1 MMTRLAF
8 CTLLVFACLSCSKAK
23 EATFYDPGKPA
34 YGDTIVTASIGEASN
49 LIPIL
54 AGDSASHDV
63 ANLVYSGLVKYDKNL
78 NIVGV
83 LAKSWEIS
91 RDNLSIIFH
100 LRKGVRWQ
108 DGTPFTAH
116 DVLYTYKVI
125 IDPKRQLLIRGFQT
139 GQRSKGGR

>member
-1 MMTRLAF
+1 M
-8 CTLLVFACLSCSKAK
+8 
-23 EATFYDPGKPA
+23 
-34 YGDTIVTASIGEASN
+34 
-49 LIPIL
+49 L

-63 ANLVYSGLVKYDKNL
+63 ANLVYSGLVKKYDKNL
-78 NIVGV
+78 NIVGFLPV
-83 LAKSWEIS
+83 WEIS

-125 IDPKRQLLIRGFQT
+125 IDPT
-139 GQRSKGGR
+139 